1 MLVFSSGPVQLVG
14 EFQFNLQSLKEMSV
28 TESFLELD
36 NTIRECQNV
45 ETFNDCETRLF
56 IEKMLQECGCLP
68 LSHIL
73 SEQVYK
79 YYNKGSLQKDLQ
91 LKVLL
96 LVV

>member
-1 MLVFSSGPVQLVG
+1 
-14 EFQFNLQSLKEMSV
+14 MSV
-28 TESFLELD
+28 TDSFLELD
-36 NTIRECQNV
+36 DTIRECQNV

-79 YYNKGSLQKDLQ
+79 YYNEGSLQKDDDPFDS
-91 LKVLL
+91 LKHFSSFSPSPGPWTRPYCL
-96 LVV
+96 